1 MGCRSLGDRSI
12 AQSYFCIHLVVVCK
26 HCKAVQI
33 QILSEDARCTVF
45 DGDFMLRP
53 GSSGI

>member
-1 MGCRSLGDRSI
+1 MGCRSLGDSI